1 MAAASPTM
9 PPPPGGAQAPTTP
22 SASPSS
28 PAPNPKLEQGS
39 KMVIQVVQ
47 GLRNIAQAFPAASK
61 PISEINNLMRDVQMA
76 MMRGAQPSEP
86 SAPPTNG

>member
-1 MAAASPTM
+1 
-9 PPPPGGAQAPTTP
+9 
-22 SASPSS
+22 
-28 PAPNPKLEQGS
+28 
-39 KMVIQVVQ
+39 MVIQVVQ

-61 PISEINNLMRDVQMA
+61 PISEINQLMREVQMA